1 MNKNYKK
8 ISDDLILTPQNKFLY
23 NDGIEQFSESEIEQ
37 LNQKEIEDNKK
48 ALEDI
53 LKLGYIRFPVF
64 FKNPTTE
71 ELVESSYYLPPTFE
85 PSCKEGFV
93 ERHKMNFNIYIPS
106 YGRAG
111 TAYTA
116 KMLDDFNVSNYY
128 LAIDATQFEEYSK
141 YYNTKHI
148 IIRDTSFRGV
158 DKLDMLTSKK
168 SPNTYHGTAG
178 LYNSLLYFSRSLG
191 ESHYWTIDDDM
202 IGLAMK
208 AYKGDSDFTGEMK
221 YNKDD
226 FFRCSNLLEKYGF
239 SFTKFMKGLEDL
251 MLKARNPGFL
261 GLEKFGLVFNLPIKW
276 RLGTRLYSFYLTN
289 NKNQINHFGQHNND
303 VITSLGMSRAGY
315 VNMLFEGVY
324 YNSGPTQVGGGLTET
339 YKKFGTLDKG
349 KILVT
354 AMPDCSK
361 ISYKY
366 NRIHHTANYNKYNT
380 QRLVGAPIKKDK

>member
-23 NDGIEQFSESEIEQ
+23 NDGIEQFSESEIER
-37 LNQKEIEDNKK
+37 LNKKEIEDNKK

-71 ELVESSYYLPPTFE
+71 ELVESSYYLPPAFE

-141 YYNTKHI
+141 YYDTKHI

>member
-23 NDGIEQFSESEIEQ
+23 NDGIEQFSESEIER

-128 LAIDATQFEEYSK
+128 LAIDATQFKEYSK
-141 YYNTKHI
+141 YYDTKHI

>member
-23 NDGIEQFSESEIEQ
+23 NDGIEQFSESEIER

-53 LKLGYIRFPVF
+53 LKLGYIRFPIF

-141 YYNTKHI
+141 YYDTKHI

>member
-1 MNKNYKK
+1 MEKGYKK
-8 ISDDLILTPQNKFLY
+8 ISDDLILTPQNKILY
-23 NDGIEQFSESEIEQ
+23 NDGIEEFTDEQ
-37 LNQKEIEDNKK
+37 IAELNQKEVDENNK
-48 ALEDI
+48 ALEKV
-53 LKLGYIRFPVF
+53 LEAGYVKFPVF
-64 FKNPTTE
+64 FRDPYDN
-71 ELVESSYYLPPTFE
+71 LIESAYYLPPTFE

-93 ERHKMNFNIYIPS
+93 DKHKMNFNIYIPS

-111 TAYTA
+111 TAYTV
-116 KMLDDFNVSNYY
+116 KMLEDFNVENYY
-128 LAIDATQFEEYSK
+128 LAIDATQFETYTQH
-141 YYNTKHI
+141 YDMKHI

-191 ESHYWTIDDDM
+191 ETHYWTIDDDM

-208 AYKGDSDFTGEMK
+208 AYKGDSEFKDGMA

-226 FFRCSNLLEKYGF
+226 FYRCSHILERYGF
-239 SFTKFMKGLEDL
+239 SFTKFMKCLEDL

-261 GLEKFGLVFNLPIKW
+261 GLEKFGLVFNLPVSW
-276 RLGTRLYSFYLTN
+276 RMGTRLYSFYLTN
-289 NKNQINHFGQHNND
+289 NKNQINHYGQHNND
-303 VITSLGMSRAGY
+303 VITSLGMSKAGY
-315 VNMLFEGVY
+315 VNMLFEGIY
-324 YNSGPTQVGGGLTET
+324 YNSGPTQAGGGLTET

-349 KILVT
+349 KVLVN

-366 NRIHHTANYNKYNT
+366 NRIHHTVNYNKYNQ
-380 QRLVGAPIKKDK
+380 QRLVGAAKKE

>member
-23 NDGIEQFSESEIEQ
+23 NDGIEQFSESEIER

-141 YYNTKHI
+141 YYDTKHI

-303 VITSLGMSRAGY
+303 VITSIGMSRAGY
-315 VNMLFEGVY
+315 VNMLFEGIY

>member
-141 YYNTKHI
+141 YYDTKHI

>member
-23 NDGIEQFSESEIEQ
+23 NDGIEQFSESEIER

-141 YYNTKHI
+141 YYDTKHI

-208 AYKGDSDFTGEMK
+208 AYKGASDFTGEMK

-315 VNMLFEGVY
+315 VNMLFEGIY

>member
-23 NDGIEQFSESEIEQ
+23 NDGIEQFSESEIER

-71 ELVESSYYLPPTFE
+71 ELIESSYYLPPTFE

-141 YYNTKHI
+141 YYDTKHI

>member
-23 NDGIEQFSESEIEQ
+23 NDGIEQFSESEIER

-128 LAIDATQFEEYSK
+128 LAIDATQFKEYSK
-141 YYNTKHI
+141 YYDTKHI

-303 VITSLGMSRAGY
+303 VITSIGMSRAGY
-315 VNMLFEGVY
+315 VNMLFEGIY

>member
-23 NDGIEQFSESEIEQ
+23 NDGIEQFSESEIER

-128 LAIDATQFEEYSK
+128 LAIDATQFEEYSE
-141 YYNTKHI
+141 YYDTKHI

>member
-23 NDGIEQFSESEIEQ
+23 NDGIEQFSESEIER

-141 YYNTKHI
+141 YYDTKHI

-366 NRIHHTANYNKYNT
+366 NRIHHTANCIYYNT
-380 QRLVGAPIKKDK
+380 QRLVGAPI